1 MKPQLSLQ
9 EKKTAYKFCTLD
21 GAFIKQKALNVPADE
36 YRVEWWDA
44 LEIWNTAAQLDCS
57 LEVTK

>member
-9 EKKTAYKFCTLD
+9 EKKTAYTFCTLD
-21 GAFIKQKALNVPADE
+21 GAFVEQKAHNVLADE

-44 LEIWNTAAQLDCS
+44 LEIGNTAGQLDCS